1 MIKNVEEA
9 GSGYYSQSSQKG
21 LMRARDNVVE
31 IDAYLD
37 AVKQDAMDVET
48 HSACLRGQVN
58 ARPRELGRERP
69 L

>member
-1 MIKNVEEA
+1 
-9 GSGYYSQSSQKG
+9 
-21 LMRARDNVVE
+21 MRARDNVVE